1 MHITNNAI
9 KFIRQR
15 TLRKKDF
22 FPFFSRDFNNR
33 RSFNGIYRHD
43 ECRILFIGKAKKK
56 KKKKERK
63 KSNIGQ
69 FWSAEVIKDITMYI

>member
-33 RSFNGIYRHD
+33 RSFNGIYNRHD

-56 KKKKERK
+56 RKKKKGK
-63 KSNIGQ
+63 NQISVNFGQ
-69 FWSAEVIKDITMYI
+69 QK